1 MPEWETKMKAIVS
14 ESIPEKVTSLTGVPS
29 WMLVLLQNVLKE
41 TGKTNISQIWP
52 DAEVYFHGGVSFK
65 PYKKLYHKLIPKNNF
80 RYYEIYN
87 ASEGFFGIQD
97 KNDSDELLLMLDYG
111 IFYEFIPF
119 NGYNED
125 SSKIIPLSEVKEEI
139 ASLNA
144 DNERILQ
151 EARMERDLLLKE
163 ARDMKNNIISKAKDQ
178 ANKEADK
185 ILTSTKEQIFN
196 EKMKAITELK
206 NTVAD
211 LSIDMATMVLK
222 SELKDTNKQKQLVSE
237 VLKEVEIN

>member
-1 MPEWETKMKAIVS
+1 MISFDPGLIIWTTI
-14 ESIPEKVTSLTGVPS
+14 IFT
-29 WMLVLLQNVLKE
+29 LLLIVLKKYAWKPILTAVDE
-41 TGKTNISQIWP
+41 RNKSI
-52 DAEVYFHGGVSFK
+52 AEALK
-65 PYKKLYHKLIPKNNF
+65 
-80 RYYEIYN
+80 
-87 ASEGFFGIQD
+87 AAD
-97 KNDSDELLLMLDYG
+97 KA
-111 IFYEFIPF
+111 
-119 NGYNED
+119 
-125 SSKIIPLSEVKEEI
+125 KEEI

-163 ARDMKNNIISKAKDQ
+163 ARDMKNNIINKAKEQ

-185 ILTSTKEQIFN
+185 ILTSTKEQISN
-196 EKMKAITELK
+196 EKMRAITEIK

-237 VLKEVEIN
+237 VLKEVELN